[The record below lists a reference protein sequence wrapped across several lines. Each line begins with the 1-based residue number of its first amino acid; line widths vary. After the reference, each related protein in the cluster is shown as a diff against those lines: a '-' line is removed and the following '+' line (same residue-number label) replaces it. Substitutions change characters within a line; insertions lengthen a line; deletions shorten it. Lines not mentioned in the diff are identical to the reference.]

1 MAPDRLIARRKSL
14 LCRGWPGL
22 ESSDPPAVAT
32 PRLPFRS
39 ATAPQHR
46 LFGNAL
52 RGNAF
57 LLAGVPAMALFVAAI
72 AFHAAPS
79 AEPPTKA
86 AAAGEKAPQKVAD
99 EPDDDLP
106 PNAACCVCHMQFV
119 REEISRVHAEAKVPC
134 IKCHGLSA
142 AHANDEN
149 IGATPPD
156 HVYQRHQVDAQC
168 GRCHAEHNVPARDV
182 VARWL
187 DRKLDPQQQPVCTD
201 CHGQHR
207 IAAAEE
213 GAAMPLLGP
222 SL

>member
-1 MAPDRLIARRKSL
+1 MAATSAR
-14 LCRGWPGL
+14 CNG
-22 ESSDPPAVAT
+22 
-32 PRLPFRS
+32 
-39 ATAPQHR
+39 
-46 LFGNAL
+46 
-52 RGNAF
+52 F
-57 LLAGVPAMALFVAAI
+57 LLAAVPAAAMLFCAARAI
-72 AFHAAPS
+72 HVAPS
-79 AEPPTKA
+79 AEPPAAKA
-86 AAAGEKAPQKVAD
+86 VTAAGKAPIEQQVGSPAGGCHEQLAGPCSPDPGGQTAGGTHSNNSRTLEKNAGDQTDD
-99 EPDDDLP
+99 ELP

-134 IKCHGLSA
+134 IKCHGLSV

-213 GAAMPLLGP
+213 GAVMPLLGP
-222 SL
+222 TL